1 MTEHKP
7 TISALYRHGWHAFPK
22 SAQLPLLQL
31 AGLWMRDAGFYPGAQ
46 VRVDVVGDGRLVVTR
61 VEEGEEEREMQPV
74 VWVPA
79 DQIGRIDEVSA
90 SRLAGAACV

>member
-1 MTEHKP
+1 MTEHKL
-7 TISALYRHGWHAFPK
+7 TISALYRPGWHVLPR
-22 SAQLPLLQL
+22 SAQLPLLQVVGPWL
-31 AGLWMRDAGFYPGAQ
+31 QDAGFYPGAR
-46 VRVDVVGDGRLVVTR
+46 VRIDVVGDGRLVVTR